1 MNMNLIKSGI
11 ATAAFLVLALPAHA
25 GLTGDTVGTRYI
37 GNGDT
42 GVVLSVVGPG
52 EEGNFFGNQFFDYG
66 DSSFTIRSTGAF
78 CGIFACSGQPISL
91 ELSSLDLGVPITSV
105 SFTTSLGG
113 VTETHTADS
122 VTFTW
127 MEQSL
132 PANTYL
138 TADFNGGTPPV
149 PEPET
154 YALMLAGL
162 AAMAAVARR
171 RKAA

>member
-1 MNMNLIKSGI
+1 MNLIKSSL
-11 ATAAFLVLALPAHA
+11 ASAAFLMLALPAHA
-25 GLTGDTVGTRYI
+25 GLTGDTVGTRYF
-37 GNGDT
+37 GADDT

-52 EEGNFFGNQFFDYG
+52 EDGNFFSNQFFDYG
-66 DSSFTIRSTGAF
+66 DSSFTIRSTGGY
-78 CGIFACSGQPISL
+78 CGIFACGDASISL
-91 ELSSLDLGVPITSV
+91 ELSSLDLGAPITNV
-105 SFTTSLGG
+105 SFSTSLSG
-113 VTETHTADS
+113 VTETHTANS

-132 PANTYL
+132 PVNTYL

-162 AAMAAVARR
+162 VALGAVARR

>member
-1 MNMNLIKSGI
+1 MNMNLIKSSL
-11 ATAAFLVLALPAHA
+11 ASAAFMVLALPAHA
-25 GLTGDTVGTRYI
+25 GLTGDTVGTRYV
-37 GNGDT
+37 GAGDT

-52 EEGNFFGNQFFDYG
+52 EDGNFFGNQFFDYG
-66 DSSFTIRSTGAF
+66 DSSFAIRSTSNFG
-78 CGIFACSGQPISL
+78 GIWSTSGPISL

-105 SFTTSLGG
+105 SFTTSLSG

-122 VTFTW
+122 VTFSW
-127 MEQSL
+127 MEQSI

-138 TADFNGGTPPV
+138 TADFNGGTAPV